1 MTADTKPTTLANWP
15 CQANGAEMLR
25 LAVIATVETGIGV
38 CATVHDALLVEGAES
53 EIESTVQRTEEL
65 MQEASKLVLGG
76 KVIRTDAK
84 VIRYP
89 ERCHEPRGKA
99 LWDTLMRVCPDLSRF
114 GTPTCPN

>member
-1 MTADTKPTTLANWP
+1 
-15 CQANGAEMLR
+15 MLR

-38 CATVHDALLVEGAES
+38 CATVHDALLVECADS
-53 EIESTVQRTEEL
+53 KIESTVQRTEEL
-65 MQEASKLVLGG
+65 MQEASKVVLGG

-99 LWDTLMRVCPDLSRF
+99 LWDTLMRVCPDLSHF